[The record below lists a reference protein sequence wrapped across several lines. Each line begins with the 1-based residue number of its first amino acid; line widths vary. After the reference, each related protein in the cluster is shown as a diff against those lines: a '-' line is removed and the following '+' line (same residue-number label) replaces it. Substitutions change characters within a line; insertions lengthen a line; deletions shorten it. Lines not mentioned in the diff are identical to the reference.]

1 MVGMGM
7 RKHDCSGRDTIEPPE
22 PVHSAINHDPNVEP
36 RNEQRAMTIATFHI
50 VIGLIG
56 L

>member
-22 PVHSAINHDPNVEP
+22 PVHSAINHDPNVGP
-36 RNEQRAMTIATFHI
+36 LNEQRAMTAMAR
-50 VIGLIG
+50 
-56 L
+56 